1 MSTINNQITSLIDNE
16 KQIINNPLSK
26 CMPDT
31 KVLIDPLLSNDEIII
46 KAK

>member
-16 KQIINNPLSK
+16 KQIINNPLSNM
-26 CMPDT
+26 MPDT
-31 KVLIDPLLSNDEIII
+31 KVLIDPFLSNDEIII

>member
-1 MSTINNQITSLIDNE
+1 MSTTNNQITSLIDNE
-16 KQIINNPLSK
+16 KQIINNPLSNI
-26 CMPDT
+26 MPDT